1 MRKVSERRPQFSFL
15 ETVPPW
21 AVTSSEN
28 WLVRV
33 STCVAGT
40 SWRAMKTFSYN
51 AILAPYGCSRP
62 GVLANRPDLA
72 DPSRMLGPARRRGR
86 FRPRRAGVIQANPRE
101 LRPFRALLARAI
113 ADVALVEDLARYCAR

>member
-1 MRKVSERRPQFSFL
+1 MRKVRERRPQYSFL
-15 ETVPPW
+15 ETVPPC
-21 AVTSSEN
+21 AVSSSEN

-51 AILAPYGCSRP
+51 AIVAPYGCSRP

-72 DPSRMLGPARRRGR
+72 DPSRICLGRQGDGADLGPEERRVCKPKPPDPRPCPAFAHRGM
-86 FRPRRAGVIQANPRE
+86 
-101 LRPFRALLARAI
+101 
-113 ADVALVEDLARYCAR
+113 

>member
-1 MRKVSERRPQFSFL
+1 MRKARERRPQYSFL
-15 ETVPPW
+15 ETVPPC

-28 WLVRV
+28 WVVRV

-51 AILAPYGCSRP
+51 AIRAPYGCQRP

-72 DPSRMLGPARRRGR
+72 TPVPRLGLDLRWQGDGADLGPEERRLYRQIPWNQGRSGPRGS
-86 FRPRRAGVIQANPRE
+86 GV
-101 LRPFRALLARAI
+101 
-113 ADVALVEDLARYCAR
+113 

>member
-1 MRKVSERRPQFSFL
+1 MRKARERRTQYSFL
-15 ETVPPW
+15 ETVPPC

-28 WLVRV
+28 WVVRV

-51 AILAPYGCSRP
+51 AIRAPYGCQRP

-72 DPSRMLGPARRRGR
+72 TPVPRLSLDLRWQGDGADLGPEERRLTREKPPKHTRRR
-86 FRPRRAGVIQANPRE
+86 PRAGG
-101 LRPFRALLARAI
+101 
-113 ADVALVEDLARYCAR
+113 VEPT